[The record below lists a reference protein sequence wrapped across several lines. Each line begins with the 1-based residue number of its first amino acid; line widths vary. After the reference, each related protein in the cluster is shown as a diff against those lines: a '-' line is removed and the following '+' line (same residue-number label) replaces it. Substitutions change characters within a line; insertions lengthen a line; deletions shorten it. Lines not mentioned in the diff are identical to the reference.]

1 MLVVTVIMVA
11 AIKTVVISLHVRVIL
26 VNDLVSLPDPCSI
39 THPNRSSF
47 SIVRPQTNVF
57 VNNFVNDFVNDFVKT
72 KVNNSTVITVVMAV
86 TVITVVMVA
95 ISSHDLANDLV
106 MVVTVVISLHD
117 LVNELVKDFCKQ
129 LE

>member
-86 TVITVVMVA
+86 TVITVA

>member
-11 AIKTVVISLHVRVIL
+11 AVKTVVISLHVRVIL
-26 VNDLVSLPDPCSI
+26 VNDLVSLPDPCST

-72 KVNNSTVITVVMAV
+72 KVNNSTVITVL

>member
-11 AIKTVVISLHVRVIL
+11 AVKTVVISLHVRVIL
-26 VNDLVSLPDPCSI
+26 VNDLVSLPDPCST

-86 TVITVVMVA
+86 TVITVA